1 MIDLGSYHIVG
12 AWYSVRPEPFT
23 VEVWRS
29 LREVL
34 EERFGMKGSQ
44 CTIRARREVGNRK
57 PIKLGTPS
65 LKPDGLDRWLV
76 PADPEHPGC
85 FAEAEMYFPK
95 WTRKSAVTPMVF
107 LRMSSSERLAD
118 GALVEEPTLILAAE
132 QRSSKNPLADAVT
145 AVAATRPSG
154 MAYMSR
160 PWGYP
165 QSVEHEG
172 RTVYGYYDALEST
185 YFSPDSLREKTRG
198 WSDLPSGVR

>member
-1 MIDLGSYHIVG
+1 MMDLGTYHVVG
-12 AWYSVRPEPFT
+12 AWYPLSPEPFT

-34 EERFGMKGSQ
+34 EERFGTKGSH
-44 CTIRARREVGNRK
+44 CTIHARRELENRR
-57 PIKLGTPS
+57 PIKLGRPS
-65 LKPDGLDRWLV
+65 FKPDGLDRWLG
-76 PADPEHPGC
+76 PADADHPGW
-85 FAEAEMYFPK
+85 FAEAELYFPK

-107 LRMSSSERLAD
+107 LRMSSSARLAD

-132 QRSSKNPLADAVT
+132 LRSSKNPLADAVA

-172 RTVYGYYDALEST
+172 RTVYGHYDALDSA